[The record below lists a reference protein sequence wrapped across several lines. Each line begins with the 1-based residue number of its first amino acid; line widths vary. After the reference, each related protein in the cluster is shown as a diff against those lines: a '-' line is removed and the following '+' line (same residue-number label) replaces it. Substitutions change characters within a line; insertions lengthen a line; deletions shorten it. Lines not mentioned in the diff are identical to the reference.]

1 MAAMILEQVYKDL
14 VVDEGIRL
22 VPYYCTAGKLTVGAG
37 HNLTDRG
44 LTPAER
50 EHLNYKGKGYKDLT
64 ISTEGAYYLL
74 DNDVKINVYE
84 LKIIFSDLKEFPDEV
99 QHVLI
104 NMYHQLGYSSFRGFY
119 RFIDAIKNRH
129 WKIAAMELR
138 DSKLW
143 RKDSPKRAERL
154 AKRLEKVK

>member
-1 MAAMILEQVYKDL
+1 MILEQVYKDL
-14 VVDEGIRL
+14 AIDEGCKL
-22 VPYYCTAGKLTVGAG
+22 APYDCTARKRTIGYGR
-37 HNLTDRG
+37 NLTDRG
-44 LTPAER
+44 LTPGER
-50 EHLNYKGKGYKDLT
+50 EHLNYKVKGYEDLI
-64 ISTEGAYYLL
+64 ISKEGAYYLL
-74 DNDVKINVYE
+74 ENDVGISISE
-84 LKIIFSDLKEFPDEV
+84 LKSIFIHFESFPDEV

-119 RFIDAIKNRH
+119 RFIAAIKDRA